1 MWRVSDFI
9 LDGGMVV
16 EDRLLMLL
24 IACGMG

>member
-1 MWRVSDFI
+1 MRRVSDFI
-9 LDGGMVV
+9 LDGEMVV

>member
-1 MWRVSDFI
+1 MWRVSDSI
-9 LDGGMVV
+9 LDGEMVV